1 MRDRPRS
8 QPPPYPRRVRPIGV
22 TELALEVRLLARDDR
37 PPDHAEHHRQQQE
50 WPQRVDEQRDAGVE
64 GREPDV
70 HRVAG
75 EAIGA
80 PHHERRGGLNG
91 NRARAGSA
99 KQDDGARRKRNAR
112 AGEDPAEQYPSPAH
126 RYGCGLESIQRVP
139 DAEPQRVHDGRRH
152 HHACAIRRSIRHVA
166 SCGHSGDSNASGGAK
181 SIAGGFQDEGVHS
194 LALMHP
200 LLILLVGMATILVGI
215 VLLRL
220 NAFLALVIA
229 AIVVSLLAP
238 GEPAAKIAR
247 VAEGFGRTAGTVGIV
262 IALAAI
268 TGKAMTDSGA
278 ADRIVNGF
286 LALLGEKRGATA
298 LCSTGYILSIPVFF
312 DTVFYLLVPLARSM
326 YGRTNRNYLKYLLAI
341 AAGAGATHT
350 LVPPTP
356 GPLAIAG
363 TLGVDLGTMVLVGI
377 VVALPAAGAGLL
389 FAGWVDHRMPVVPQ
403 RPAALAVGA
412 SAVTAPAPQR
422 LPGLV
427 PSILPIILPV
437 LLISSRT
444 VVVSMTARPGLHVTM
459 WSALAPYTAI
469 IGNPNLALLLGTGI
483 AMWVYVRQRTV
494 SRADLAEMVE
504 TSLMSA
510 GVMILIIAASGGF
523 GVALQATEIGS
534 VIERA
539 FVGQSGGAASG
550 TDSGM
555 VFLFLGFGVASL
567 IKLAQGSSTVAMI
580 TTAAMLAAML
590 PASGLPFHTV
600 YVATAIASGS
610 LVGTWMND
618 SGFWLFSKM
627 GGVTEIET
635 LKSWT
640 PVLAIVGT
648 GVHDFRVS

>member
-1 MRDRPRS
+1 MVVRRSPCTTRMTGAWNVVPAKPKPTSPRLS
-8 QPPPYPRRVRPIGV
+8 MTGIVHHALSAATSPCALVLNVATSVSPR
-22 TELALEVRLLARDDR
+22 TFCS
-37 PPDHAEHHRQQQE
+37 
-50 WPQRVDEQRDAGVE
+50 
-64 GREPDV
+64 
-70 HRVAG
+70 
-75 EAIGA
+75 
-80 PHHERRGGLNG
+80 
-91 NRARAGSA
+91 ARAGPSCSTHH
-99 KQDDGARRKRNAR
+99 GARM
-112 AGEDPAEQYPSPAH
+112 PPT
-126 RYGCGLESIQRVP
+126 
-139 DAEPQRVHDGRRH
+139 
-152 HHACAIRRSIRHVA
+152 
-166 SCGHSGDSNASGGAK
+166 
-181 SIAGGFQDEGVHS
+181 
-194 LALMHP
+194 
-200 LLILLVGMATILVGI
+200 LILLVGMATILAGI

-220 NAFLALVIA
+220 NAFLALIIA

-238 GEPAAKIAR
+238 GEPAVKIAR

-262 IALAAI
+262 
-268 TGKAMTDSGA
+268 
-278 ADRIVNGF
+278 
-286 LALLGEKRGATA
+286 
-298 LCSTGYILSIPVFF
+298 
-312 DTVFYLLVPLARSM
+312 VP
-326 YGRTNRNYLKYLLAI
+326 
-341 AAGAGATHT
+341 
-350 LVPPTP
+350 
-356 GPLAIAG
+356 
-363 TLGVDLGTMVLVGI
+363 
-377 VVALPAAGAGLL
+377 LPAAGAGLL
-389 FAGWVDHRMPVVPQ
+389 FAGWVDRRMPVVPQ

-412 SAVTAPAPQR
+412 SAVTAPAPQQ

-437 LLISSRT
+437 LLISSHT
-444 VVVSMTARPGLHVTM
+444 VVVSMTARPGLHVAM
-459 WSALAPYTAI
+459 WSALAPYTAV
-469 IGNPNLALLLGTGI
+469 IGNPNLALLVGTGI
-483 AMWVYVRQRTV
+483 AMWVYARQRTA

-510 GVMILIIAASGGF
+510 GVMILIIAARGGF
-523 GVALQATEIGS
+523 GVALQATGIGS

-640 PVLAIVGT
+640 PVLAIVGVT
-648 GVHDFRVS
+648 AMVTTLALALLVPLR

>member
-1 MRDRPRS
+1 M
-8 QPPPYPRRVRPIGV
+8 PP
-22 TELALEVRLLARDDR
+22 T
-37 PPDHAEHHRQQQE
+37 
-50 WPQRVDEQRDAGVE
+50 
-64 GREPDV
+64 
-70 HRVAG
+70 
-75 EAIGA
+75 
-80 PHHERRGGLNG
+80 
-91 NRARAGSA
+91 
-99 KQDDGARRKRNAR
+99 
-112 AGEDPAEQYPSPAH
+112 
-126 RYGCGLESIQRVP
+126 
-139 DAEPQRVHDGRRH
+139 
-152 HHACAIRRSIRHVA
+152 
-166 SCGHSGDSNASGGAK
+166 
-181 SIAGGFQDEGVHS
+181 
-194 LALMHP
+194 
-200 LLILLVGMATILVGI
+200 LILLVGLATILVGI

-389 FAGWVDHRMPVVPQ
+389 FAGWVDRRMPVVPQ

-412 SAVTAPAPQR
+412 SAVTAPT
-422 LPGLV
+422 PGLV

-437 LLISSRT
+437 LLISSHT
-444 VVVSMTARPGLHVTM
+444 VVVSMTARPGLHVAV
-459 WSALAPYTAI
+459 WSALAPYTAV

-483 AMWVYVRQRTV
+483 ALWVYARHRRV
-494 SRADLAEMVE
+494 SR
-504 TSLMSA
+504 
-510 GVMILIIAASGGF
+510 
-523 GVALQATEIGS
+523 EIG
-534 VIERA
+534 RA
-539 FVGQSGGAASG
+539 SCR
-550 TDSGM
+550 
-555 VFLFLGFGVASL
+555 
-567 IKLAQGSSTVAMI
+567 
-580 TTAAMLAAML
+580 
-590 PASGLPFHTV
+590 
-600 YVATAIASGS
+600 
-610 LVGTWMND
+610 
-618 SGFWLFSKM
+618 
-627 GGVTEIET
+627 E
-635 LKSWT
+635 
-640 PVLAIVGT
+640 
-648 GVHDFRVS
+648 

>member
-1 MRDRPRS
+1 
-8 QPPPYPRRVRPIGV
+8 
-22 TELALEVRLLARDDR
+22 
-37 PPDHAEHHRQQQE
+37 
-50 WPQRVDEQRDAGVE
+50 
-64 GREPDV
+64 
-70 HRVAG
+70 
-75 EAIGA
+75 
-80 PHHERRGGLNG
+80 
-91 NRARAGSA
+91 
-99 KQDDGARRKRNAR
+99 
-112 AGEDPAEQYPSPAH
+112 
-126 RYGCGLESIQRVP
+126 
-139 DAEPQRVHDGRRH
+139 
-152 HHACAIRRSIRHVA
+152 
-166 SCGHSGDSNASGGAK
+166 
-181 SIAGGFQDEGVHS
+181 
-194 LALMHP
+194 MHP
-200 LLILLVGMATILVGI
+200 TLILLIGIATILAGI
-215 VLLRL
+215 VVLRL
-220 NAFLALVIA
+220 NAFLALIIA

-238 GEPAAKIAR
+238 GEAAVKIAR

-268 TGKAMTDSGA
+268 IGKAMMDSGA

-312 DTVFYLLVPLARSM
+312 DTVFFLLVPLARSM

-363 TLGVDLGTMVLVGI
+363 TLGVDLGTMVLVGAA
-377 VVALPAAGAGLL
+377 VALPAAAAGLL
-389 FAGWVDHRMPVVPQ
+389 FAGWVDRRMPVVP
-403 RPAALAVGA
+403 PA
-412 SAVTAPAPQR
+412 SAARGVSAAEVAPTAP
-422 LPGLV
+422 LPGLI
-427 PSILPIILPV
+427 PSLLPILLPV
-437 LLISSRT
+437 LLISSHT
-444 VVVSMTARPGLHVTM
+444 VVASMTARPGMHAAM
-459 WSALAPYTAI
+459 WSTLEPYTAI
-469 IGNPNLALLLGTGI
+469 IGNPNLALLVGTGI
-483 AMWVYVRQRTV
+483 AMWVYARQRRA
-494 SRADLAEMVE
+494 SRADIAEMVE
-504 TSLMSA
+504 TSITSA

-523 GVALQATEIGS
+523 GVALQATGIGS
-534 VIERA
+534 VIERT
-539 FVGQSGGAASG
+539 FVGQAAASG
-550 TDSGM
+550 IGSGL

-640 PVLAIVGT
+640 PVLGIVGVT
-648 GVHDFRVS
+648 AMVTTLALALLVPLR

>member
-1 MRDRPRS
+1 
-8 QPPPYPRRVRPIGV
+8 
-22 TELALEVRLLARDDR
+22 
-37 PPDHAEHHRQQQE
+37 
-50 WPQRVDEQRDAGVE
+50 
-64 GREPDV
+64 
-70 HRVAG
+70 
-75 EAIGA
+75 
-80 PHHERRGGLNG
+80 
-91 NRARAGSA
+91 
-99 KQDDGARRKRNAR
+99 
-112 AGEDPAEQYPSPAH
+112 
-126 RYGCGLESIQRVP
+126 
-139 DAEPQRVHDGRRH
+139 
-152 HHACAIRRSIRHVA
+152 
-166 SCGHSGDSNASGGAK
+166 
-181 SIAGGFQDEGVHS
+181 
-194 LALMHP
+194 MHP
-200 LLILLVGMATILVGI
+200 VLILLVGMATILAGI

-220 NAFLALVIA
+220 NAFLALLIA

-238 GEPAAKIAR
+238 GEPAVKIAR

-268 TGKAMTDSGA
+268 TGQAMLGSGA

-298 LCSTGYILSIPVFF
+298 LCATGYVLSIPVFF
-312 DTVFYLLVPLARSM
+312 DTVFYLLLPLARSM

-363 TLGVDLGTMVLVGI
+363 TLGVDLGTMVLVGA
-377 VVALPAAGAGLL
+377 VVALPAATAGLW
-389 FAGWVDHRMPVVPQ
+389 FAGWLDRRMPVLTPF
-403 RPAALAVGA
+403 PSLPSAALRAG
-412 SAVTAPAPQR
+412 SSGEGEGEGEGGLGPGTHS
-422 LPGLV
+422 LPGLI
-427 PSILPIILPV
+427 PSLLPIVLPV
-437 LLISSRT
+437 LLISSNT
-444 VVVSMTARPGLHVTM
+444 VVVSMTSRAAGYATV
-459 WSALAPYTAI
+459 WSALAPYSAI
-469 IGNPNLALLLGTGI
+469 LGNPNLALLVGTAV
-483 AMWVYVRQRTV
+483 AMWVYARHRGA
-494 SRADLAEMVE
+494 SRADLAAMVE

-534 VIERA
+534 VIEHA
-539 FVGQSGGAASG
+539 FVGQAAASG
-550 TDSGM
+550 IGSGL

-580 TTAAMLAAML
+580 TSAAMLAAML

-635 LKSWT
+635 LRSWT
-640 PVLAIVGT
+640 PVLALVGVT
-648 GVHDFRVS
+648 AMVTTLVLAVLVPLR

>member
-1 MRDRPRS
+1 
-8 QPPPYPRRVRPIGV
+8 
-22 TELALEVRLLARDDR
+22 
-37 PPDHAEHHRQQQE
+37 
-50 WPQRVDEQRDAGVE
+50 
-64 GREPDV
+64 
-70 HRVAG
+70 
-75 EAIGA
+75 
-80 PHHERRGGLNG
+80 
-91 NRARAGSA
+91 
-99 KQDDGARRKRNAR
+99 
-112 AGEDPAEQYPSPAH
+112 
-126 RYGCGLESIQRVP
+126 
-139 DAEPQRVHDGRRH
+139 
-152 HHACAIRRSIRHVA
+152 
-166 SCGHSGDSNASGGAK
+166 
-181 SIAGGFQDEGVHS
+181 
-194 LALMHP
+194 MHP
-200 LLILLVGMATILVGI
+200 TLILLIGIATILAGI
-215 VLLRL
+215 VVLRL
-220 NAFLALVIA
+220 NAFLALIIA

-238 GEPAAKIAR
+238 GEAAVKVAR

-268 TGKAMTDSGA
+268 IGKAMMDSGA

-312 DTVFYLLVPLARSM
+312 DTVFFLLVPLARSM

-363 TLGVDLGTMVLVGI
+363 TLGVDLGTMVLVGAA
-377 VVALPAAGAGLL
+377 VALPAAAAGLL
-389 FAGWVDHRMPVVPQ
+389 FAGWVDRRMPVVP
-403 RPAALAVGA
+403 RA
-412 SAVTAPAPQR
+412 SAAPSVSAAEVAPTPS

-427 PSILPIILPV
+427 PSLLPILLPV
-437 LLISSRT
+437 LLISSHT
-444 VVVSMTARPGLHVTM
+444 VVASMTARPGMHVAM
-459 WSALAPYTAI
+459 WSTLEPYTAI
-469 IGNPNLALLLGTGI
+469 IGNPNLALLVGTGI
-483 AMWVYVRQRTV
+483 AMWVYARQRRA
-494 SRADLAEMVE
+494 SRADIAEMVE
-504 TSLMSA
+504 SSLTSA

-523 GVALQATEIGS
+523 GVALQATGIGS

-539 FVGQSGGAASG
+539 FVGQAAASG
-550 TDSGM
+550 IGSGL

-627 GGVTEIET
+627 GGVTEIQT

-640 PVLAIVGT
+640 PVLGIVGVT
-648 GVHDFRVS
+648 AMVTTLALALLVPLR

>member
-1 MRDRPRS
+1 MVVRRSPSTTRITGAWNVLPAKPKPTSPTLSMTGIVHHALSAATSPCALVLNVATSVSPRTFCS
-8 QPPPYPRRVRPIGV
+8 
-22 TELALEVRLLARDDR
+22 
-37 PPDHAEHHRQQQE
+37 
-50 WPQRVDEQRDAGVE
+50 
-64 GREPDV
+64 
-70 HRVAG
+70 
-75 EAIGA
+75 
-80 PHHERRGGLNG
+80 
-91 NRARAGSA
+91 ARAGPSCSTHH
-99 KQDDGARRKRNAR
+99 GARM
-112 AGEDPAEQYPSPAH
+112 PPT
-126 RYGCGLESIQRVP
+126 
-139 DAEPQRVHDGRRH
+139 
-152 HHACAIRRSIRHVA
+152 
-166 SCGHSGDSNASGGAK
+166 
-181 SIAGGFQDEGVHS
+181 
-194 LALMHP
+194 
-200 LLILLVGMATILVGI
+200 LILLVGMATILAGI

-220 NAFLALVIA
+220 NAFLALIIA

-238 GEPAAKIAR
+238 GEPAVKIAR

-356 GPLAIAG
+356 GPLAVAG

-389 FAGWVDHRMPVVPQ
+389 FAGWVDRRMPVVPQ

-412 SAVTAPAPQR
+412 SAVTAPGLRR

-437 LLISSRT
+437 LLISSHT
-444 VVVSMTARPGLHVTM
+444 VVVSMTARPGMHVAM

-483 AMWVYVRQRTV
+483 AMWVYARQRRV

-523 GVALQATEIGS
+523 GVALQATQIGS

-539 FVGQSGGAASG
+539 FVGQAAASG
-550 TDSGM
+550 AGSGL

-590 PASGLPFHTV
+590 PASCLPFHTV

-640 PVLAIVGT
+640 PVLGIVGVT
-648 GVHDFRVS
+648 AMVTTLVLALVVPLR

>member
-1 MRDRPRS
+1 
-8 QPPPYPRRVRPIGV
+8 
-22 TELALEVRLLARDDR
+22 
-37 PPDHAEHHRQQQE
+37 
-50 WPQRVDEQRDAGVE
+50 
-64 GREPDV
+64 
-70 HRVAG
+70 
-75 EAIGA
+75 
-80 PHHERRGGLNG
+80 
-91 NRARAGSA
+91 
-99 KQDDGARRKRNAR
+99 
-112 AGEDPAEQYPSPAH
+112 
-126 RYGCGLESIQRVP
+126 
-139 DAEPQRVHDGRRH
+139 
-152 HHACAIRRSIRHVA
+152 
-166 SCGHSGDSNASGGAK
+166 
-181 SIAGGFQDEGVHS
+181 
-194 LALMHP
+194 MHP
-200 LLILLVGMATILVGI
+200 TLILLVGMATILAGI

-220 NAFLALVIA
+220 NAFLALIIA
-229 AIVVSLLAP
+229 AVVVSLLAP
-238 GEPAAKIAR
+238 GEPAEKIAR
-247 VAEGFGRTAGTVGIV
+247 VAEGFGRTAGTVGVV

-268 TGKAMTDSGA
+268 TGKAMMDSGA

-298 LCSTGYILSIPVFF
+298 LCATGYILSIPVFF

-326 YGRTNRNYLKYLLAI
+326 HGRTNRNYLKYLLAI

-389 FAGWVDHRMPVVPQ
+389 FAGWVDRRMPVVP
-403 RPAALAVGA
+403 RAPAALGA
-412 SAVTAPAPQR
+412 GAPQVAATHS

-427 PSILPIILPV
+427 PSLLPIILPV
-437 LLISSRT
+437 LLISSHT
-444 VVVSMTARPGLHVTM
+444 VVVSMTARPGMHLAM
-459 WSALAPYTAI
+459 WSGLAPYTAI
-469 IGNPNLALLLGTGI
+469 LGNPNLALLLAVGI
-483 AMWVYVRQRTV
+483 AMWVYVRHRRV

-510 GVMILIIAASGGF
+510 GVMILIIAASGAF

-534 VIERA
+534 VIERT

-550 TDSGM
+550 TGSGL

-590 PASGLPFHTV
+590 PANGLPFHTV

-627 GGVTEIET
+627 GGVTELET

-640 PVLAIVGT
+640 PVLAVVGVT
-648 GVHDFRVS
+648 SMVTTLVLAVLVPLR

>member
-1 MRDRPRS
+1 
-8 QPPPYPRRVRPIGV
+8 
-22 TELALEVRLLARDDR
+22 
-37 PPDHAEHHRQQQE
+37 
-50 WPQRVDEQRDAGVE
+50 
-64 GREPDV
+64 
-70 HRVAG
+70 
-75 EAIGA
+75 
-80 PHHERRGGLNG
+80 
-91 NRARAGSA
+91 
-99 KQDDGARRKRNAR
+99 
-112 AGEDPAEQYPSPAH
+112 
-126 RYGCGLESIQRVP
+126 
-139 DAEPQRVHDGRRH
+139 
-152 HHACAIRRSIRHVA
+152 
-166 SCGHSGDSNASGGAK
+166 
-181 SIAGGFQDEGVHS
+181 
-194 LALMHP
+194 MHP
-200 LLILLVGMATILVGI
+200 TLILLIGIATILAGI
-215 VLLRL
+215 VVLRL
-220 NAFLALVIA
+220 NAFLALIIA

-238 GEPAAKIAR
+238 GEAAVKIAR

-268 TGKAMTDSGA
+268 IGKAMMDGGA

-312 DTVFYLLVPLARSM
+312 DTVFFLLVPLARSM

-363 TLGVDLGTMVLVGI
+363 TLGVDLGTMVLVGA
-377 VVALPAAGAGLL
+377 VVALPAAAAGLL
-389 FAGWVDHRMPVVPQ
+389 FAGWLDRRMPVVP
-403 RPAALAVGA
+403 RAPAALGVSAA
-412 SAVTAPAPQR
+412 AVTATQA

-427 PSILPIILPV
+427 PSLLPILLPV
-437 LLISSRT
+437 LLISSHT
-444 VVVSMTARPGLHVTM
+444 VVASMTARPGMHVAM
-459 WSALAPYTAI
+459 WSSLEPYTAI
-469 IGNPNLALLLGTGI
+469 MGNPNLALLVGTGI
-483 AMWVYVRQRTV
+483 AMWVYARQRRA
-494 SRADLAEMVE
+494 SRADIAEMVE
-504 TSLMSA
+504 TSLTSA

-539 FVGQSGGAASG
+539 FVGQAAASG
-550 TDSGM
+550 IGSGL

-590 PASGLPFHTV
+590 PARGLPFHTV

-627 GGVTEIET
+627 GGVTEIQT

-640 PVLAIVGT
+640 PVLGIVGVT
-648 GVHDFRVS
+648 AMVTTLALALLVPLR